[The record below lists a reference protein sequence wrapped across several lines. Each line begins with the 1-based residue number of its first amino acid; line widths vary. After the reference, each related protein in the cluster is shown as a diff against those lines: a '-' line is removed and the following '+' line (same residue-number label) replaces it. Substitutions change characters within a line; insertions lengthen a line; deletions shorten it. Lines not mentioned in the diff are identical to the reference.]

1 MLLFGDLISGVY
13 FKKDII
19 EDVRKWSEHYLEI
32 PNKHLGGFPA
42 CPFAKKTWADNK
54 VVVEVKRKNKWYKTE
69 LNAHLKQLDFSV
81 HEILIFCDP
90 YFNYSL
96 EEFQDIID
104 AYNNWYNKK
113 DVFFMGFHPHNPANE
128 EEQEFLVTPNGNTPI
143 VEDAI
148 DYSMMLAQKFSQ
160 LQEASDKLHKAG
172 YYDKWPKGYYQDV
185 VVSRAKT
192 YKRIFGGQYDG

>member
-1 MLLFGDLISGVY
+1 MPLEEDV
-13 FKKDII
+13 KQ
-19 EDVRKWSEHYLEI
+19 DVRKWSELFLEV
-32 PNKHLGGFPA
+32 PNQHLGGYPA

-54 VVVEVKRKNKWYKTE
+54 VLVEVKRKNKWYKSE
-69 LNAHLKQLDFSV
+69 LNGHIKQLDFSV
-81 HEILIFCDP
+81 HELLIFCDP

-96 EEFQDIID
+96 EEFQDVID
-104 AYNNWYNKK
+104 EYNAWYNKK
-113 DVFFMGFHPHNPANE
+113 DIFFMGFHPHNPATA
-128 EEQEFLVTPNGNTPI
+128 EEQEFLVTPNGDTPI
-143 VEDAI
+143 IEDGLN
-148 DYSMMLAQKFSQ
+148 YSMMLAQKFSQ

>member
-1 MLLFGDLISGVY
+1 MPLEEDV
-13 FKKDII
+13 KQ
-19 EDVRKWSEHYLEI
+19 DVRKWSELFLEV
-32 PNKHLGGFPA
+32 PNQHLGGYPA

-54 VVVEVKRKNKWYKTE
+54 VLVEVKRKNKWYKSE
-69 LNAHLKQLDFSV
+69 LNGHIKQLDFSV
-81 HEILIFCDP
+81 HELLIFCDP

-96 EEFQDIID
+96 EEFQDVID
-104 AYNNWYNKK
+104 EYNYWYNKK
-113 DVFFMGFHPHNPANE
+113 DIFFMGFHPHNPANE
-128 EEQEFLVTPNGNTPI
+128 EEQEFLVTPNGDTPI
-143 VEDAI
+143 VEDSI
-148 DYSMMLAQKFSQ
+148 NYSMMLAQKFSQ

>member
-1 MLLFGDLISGVY
+1 VL
-13 FKKDII
+13 
-19 EDVRKWSEHYLEI
+19 
-32 PNKHLGGFPA
+32 
-42 CPFAKKTWADNK
+42 
-54 VVVEVKRKNKWYKTE
+54 VEVKRKHKWYKSE
-69 LNAHLKQLDFSV
+69 LNSHIKHLDFDV
-81 HEILIFCDP
+81 HELLIFCDP

-113 DVFFMGFHPHNPANE
+113 DIFFMGFHPQNPANE
-128 EEQEFLVTPNGNTPI
+128 EEQEFLVTPNGDTPV
-143 VEDAI
+143 VEQGLM
-148 DYSMMLAQKFSQ
+148 YSMMLAQKFSQ

>member
-1 MLLFGDLISGVY
+1 MPLEEDV
-13 FKKDII
+13 KQ
-19 EDVRKWSEHYLEI
+19 DVRKWSELFLEV
-32 PNKHLGGFPA
+32 PNTHLGGFPA
-42 CPFAKKTWADNK
+42 CPFAKNTWKNNK
-54 VVVEVKRKNKWYKTE
+54 VLVEVKRKHKWYKSE
-69 LNAHLKQLDFSV
+69 LNSHIKHLDFDV
-81 HEILIFCDP
+81 HELLIFCDP

-113 DVFFMGFHPHNPANE
+113 DIFFMGFHPENPANE
-128 EEQEFLVTPNGNTPI
+128 EEQEFLVTPNGDTPV
-143 VEDAI
+143 VEQGLM
-148 DYSMMLAQKFSQ
+148 YSMMLAQKFSQ

-192 YKRIFGGQYDG
+192 YKRIFGGRHDG

>member
-1 MLLFGDLISGVY
+1 MSLKGGILLEVS
-13 FKKDII
+13 FKEDII
-19 EDVRKWSEHYLEI
+19 KDVRRWSELFLEV

-42 CPFAKKTWADNK
+42 CPFAKKTWSDNK
-54 VVVEVKRKNKWYKTE
+54 VLVEVKGKHKWYKSE
-69 LNAHLKQLDFSV
+69 LNSCLKELDFSV
-81 HEILIFCDP
+81 HELLIFCDP

-96 EEFQDIID
+96 EDFQNVID
-104 AYNNWYNKK
+104 EYNNWYNKK
-113 DVFFMGFHPHNPANE
+113 DIFFMGFHPHNPANE
-128 EEQEFLVTPNGNTPI
+128 EEQEFLVTPNGDTPI
-143 VEDAI
+143 IEDSI

>member
-1 MLLFGDLISGVY
+1 
-13 FKKDII
+13 
-19 EDVRKWSEHYLEI
+19 
-32 PNKHLGGFPA
+32 
-42 CPFAKKTWADNK
+42 
-54 VVVEVKRKNKWYKTE
+54 
-69 LNAHLKQLDFSV
+69 
-81 HEILIFCDP
+81 
-90 YFNYSL
+90 
-96 EEFQDIID
+96 
-104 AYNNWYNKK
+104 
-113 DVFFMGFHPHNPANE
+113 MGFHPHNPANE

-192 YKRIFGGQYDG
+192 YKRIFGGQSDG

>member
-1 MLLFGDLISGVY
+1 MPLEEDV
-13 FKKDII
+13 KQ
-19 EDVRKWSEHYLEI
+19 DVRKWSELFLEV
-32 PNKHLGGFPA
+32 PNQHLGGYPA

-96 EEFQDIID
+96 EQFQDIID
-104 AYNNWYNKK
+104 AYNTWYNKK
-113 DVFFMGFHPHNPANE
+113 DIFFMGFHPHNPANE
-128 EEQEFLVTPNGNTPI
+128 EEQEFLVTPNGDTPI
-143 VEDAI
+143 IEDGLN
-148 DYSMMLAQKFSQ
+148 YSMMLAQKFSQ

-172 YYDKWPKGYYQDV
+172 YYNKWPKGYYQDV

>member
-1 MLLFGDLISGVY
+1 MPLEEDV
-13 FKKDII
+13 KQ
-19 EDVRKWSEHYLEI
+19 DVRKWSEHFLEI

-42 CPFAKKTWADNK
+42 CPFAKKTWKDNK
-54 VVVEVKRKNKWYKTE
+54 VVVEVKRKHKCYKSE
-69 LNAHLKQLDFSV
+69 LNGHLKHIDFSV

-96 EEFQDIID
+96 EDFQDVID

-113 DVFFMGFHPHNPANE
+113 DIFFMGFHPSNPANE
-128 EEQEFLVTPNGNTPI
+128 DEQEFLVTPNGEYPQ
-143 VEDAI
+143 VESDMR
-148 DYSMMLAQKFSQ
+148 YSMMLAQKFSQ

-185 VVSRAKT
+185 VVS
-192 YKRIFGGQYDG
+192 

>member
-1 MLLFGDLISGVY
+1 MPLEEDV
-13 FKKDII
+13 KQ
-19 EDVRKWSEHYLEI
+19 DVRKWSELFLEV
-32 PNKHLGGFPA
+32 PNQHLGGYPA

-54 VVVEVKRKNKWYKTE
+54 VIVEVKRKNKWYKSE
-69 LNAHLKQLDFSV
+69 LNGHIQQLDFSV
-81 HEILIFCDP
+81 HELLIFCDP

-96 EEFQDIID
+96 EEFQNVID
-104 AYNNWYNKK
+104 EYNTWYNKK
-113 DVFFMGFHPHNPANE
+113 DIFFMGFHPHNPANE
-128 EEQEFLVTPNGNTPI
+128 EEQEFLVTPNGSTPI
-143 VEDAI
+143 IENSI

-172 YYDKWPKGYYQDV
+172 YYNKWPKGYYQDV

>member
-19 EDVRKWSEHYLEI
+19 EDVRKWSEHFLEI

-113 DVFFMGFHPHNPANE
+113 DVFFMGFHPSNPANE
-128 EEQEFLVTPNGNTPI
+128 EEQEFLVTPNGDTPT
-143 VEDAI
+143 VESDLM
-148 DYSMMLAQKFSQ
+148 YSMMLAQKFSQ